1 VSESKPGGTG
11 ATIPPR
17 RKASDS
23 ISSLGRVPARTG
35 KLGAP
40 INLPP
45 RQPEPPPDR
54 GARFRAHLREAFLGN
69 LGLKFLSLVLALT
82 VFLLVNTDRDQH
94 RSARVGLSYRMP
106 TDRVLVTPQLADV
119 TVDVSGPYRRLRRL
133 ELDPI
138 EIDLRDGRDA
148 EIPITPNM
156 IKVPSGVTV
165 TSISPPSLRVAF
177 EKRVTRDIVI
187 TPVIAGHAEHGYEVG
202 DVTVDGSKVAQASG
216 AEHDIASLTGLRT
229 GEIRVDGK
237 VATFAVTTQLVPPDG
252 IQVQNADNI
261 SVTVEIKQKT
271 ESRSLGKL
279 AVRVIGDGVDPIAV
293 MTDPPAVEVILSGK
307 VLAIDEAVKNG
318 VVPTIK
324 VTAADVAAHR
334 QVAVQVGTLPG
345 GVGPELNPSKI
356 EVSPVVQ
363 PKP

>member
-1 VSESKPGGTG
+1 VSESTKPPGTN
-11 ATIPPR
+11 PPR

-23 ISSLGRVPARTG
+23 ISSLGRIPARRHRHRPAEP
-35 KLGAP
+35 AP
-40 INLPP
+40 
-45 RQPEPPPDR
+45 E
-54 GARFRAHLREAFLGN
+54 RAGRIRHHLREAFLGN

-94 RSARVGLSYRMP
+94 RSVRVGLSYRMP
-106 TDRVLVTPQLADV
+106 SDRVLVTAQLADV

-138 EIDLRDGRDA
+138 EIDLRDGREAD
-148 EIPITPNM
+148 IPITTDM
-156 IKVPSGVTV
+156 VKVPSGVTV
-165 TSISPPSLRVAF
+165 MSISPSTLHVAF
-177 EKRVTRDIVI
+177 EKRVTRDVAI
-187 TPVIAGHAEHGYEVG
+187 TPVIAGRPEHGYEVG
-202 DVTVDGSKVAQASG
+202 DVTVEPKQVEASG

-229 GEIRVDGK
+229 REIRVDNENK
-237 VATFAVTTQLVPPDG
+237 TFTRDTQLVPPDG
-252 IQVQNADNI
+252 VQVANAGTI
-261 SVTVEIKQKT
+261 SVTVEIRQKT

-279 AVRVIGDGVDPIAV
+279 AVHVIGDGIDPIAV

-307 VLAIDEAVKNG
+307 VLAIDEAVKAG

-324 VTAADVAAHR
+324 VSAADVAAHR
-334 QVAVQVGTLPG
+334 QVAVTVGPLPG

-356 EVSPVVQ
+356 EVAPVVQ

>member
-1 VSESKPGGTG
+1 MSEPSKPPSTN
-11 ATIPPR
+11 PPSR

-23 ISSLGRVPARTG
+23 ISSLGRIPARTG
-35 KLGAP
+35 NLGKP
-40 INLPP
+40 IGLPP
-45 RQPEPPPDR
+45 RSPEQGSER
-54 GARFRAHLREAFLGN
+54 GGRIRHHLREAFLGN

-94 RSARVGLSYRMP
+94 RSTRVGLTYLLP

-148 EIPITPNM
+148 EIPITTAM
-156 IKVPSGVTV
+156 VKVPSGVTV
-165 TSISPPSLRVAF
+165 TSISPPTLRVAF
-177 EKRVTRDIVI
+177 EKRVTRDVAV
-187 TPVIAGHAEHGYEVG
+187 TPVIAGRAEHGYEVG
-202 DVTVDGSKVAQASG
+202 DVTVEPKQVQASG
-216 AEHDIASLTGLRT
+216 AEHDIANLTGLRT
-229 GEIRVDGK
+229 RELRVDGK
-237 VATFAVTTQLVPPDG
+237 NATFTVDTQLVPPDG
-252 IQVQNADNI
+252 VQAQNAGTI

-279 AVRVIGDGVDPIAV
+279 AVRVIGDGIDPIAV

-334 QVAVQVGTLPG
+334 QVPVLVGPLPG

-356 EVSPVVQ
+356 EVAPVVQ